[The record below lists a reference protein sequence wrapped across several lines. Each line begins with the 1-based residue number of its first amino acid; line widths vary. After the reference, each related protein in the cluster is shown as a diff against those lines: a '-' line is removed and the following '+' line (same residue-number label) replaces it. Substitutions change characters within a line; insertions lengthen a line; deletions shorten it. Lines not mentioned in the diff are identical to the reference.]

1 MRKFII
7 PSIIILL
14 TLSSCEFM
22 SSLIHDDQLVARIGK
37 YKLYQSEVSRY
48 LPANISAEDSV
59 NLTMKYINSWATEI
73 LYAKVA
79 DSHLSKQEKDIAS
92 EIEEYT
98 RSLIKF
104 RYEQHY
110 VNDRLDTLITEPQ
123 IKEYYQDHK
132 RMFTLQRPVLKY
144 RFAIL
149 SESSMDAGRIEKLL
163 GATDRDDVYL
173 LDSLARKSAIKY
185 SDCSSE
191 WVDASVFAKEFG
203 MDYPDVISKM
213 ESKRIEMKTSNTN
226 ELMVAYVFDMV
237 SAGREA
243 PLEFCED
250 RIRDMIL
257 NTRKHELLS
266 TLEQDLLQDALDH
279 KQLVIY

>member
-37 YKLYQSEVSRY
+37 YKLYRSEVSRY

-59 NLTMKYINSWATEI
+59 NLTMKYINSWAAEI

-110 VNDRLDTLITEPQ
+110 VNERLEEIDQCEHVKSPEP
-123 IKEYYQDHK
+123 
-132 RMFTLQRPVLKY
+132 
-144 RFAIL
+144 
-149 SESSMDAGRIEKLL
+149 
-163 GATDRDDVYL
+163 
-173 LDSLARKSAIKY
+173 
-185 SDCSSE
+185 
-191 WVDASVFAKEFG
+191 
-203 MDYPDVISKM
+203 
-213 ESKRIEMKTSNTN
+213 
-226 ELMVAYVFDMV
+226 
-237 SAGREA
+237 
-243 PLEFCED
+243 
-250 RIRDMIL
+250 
-257 NTRKHELLS
+257 
-266 TLEQDLLQDALDH
+266 
-279 KQLVIY
+279 